1 MNKIGTMSE
10 IEFMSIFG
18 DNLRDLIDEVGIG
31 QRELAK
37 EIGVTHSTINYYIH
51 KKRMPSLPVFI
62 NLCIALDCNPDD
74 LVPMYDYIL

>member
-18 DNLRDLIDEVGIG
+18 DNLRDLIG

-51 KKRMPSLPVFI
+51 KKRIPSLQVFI
-62 NLCIALDCNPDD
+62 NICIALDCNPDD
-74 LVPMYDYIL
+74 LVPMYDYIR